1 VVEVQQRRHYDVNWR
16 FISLAMINKDRTD
29 DWYTPQY
36 RAGHQSGLRGLRI
49 ADQIRIE
56 HGNSAVAVF
65 YTALGDAIH
74 RQRRAKEFRDEPLA
88 SFAGLLSRIELP
100 ELLAAH
106 ALDDSHDAHIAAD
119 TELALTRAGRDVG
132 TPILTFRPGAP
143 DEGSFFGPV
152 VASIPRG
159 PQAVRLWDAVEL
171 IATTS
176 GMAELKRSGR
186 AAPTFD

>member
-1 VVEVQQRRHYDVNWR
+1 MEVQQQRQYDVNWR
-16 FISLAMINKDRTD
+16 FISLAMINRHRTD
-29 DWYTPQY
+29 DDYTPKY
-36 RAGHQSGLRGLRI
+36 RAGHESGLRGLRI

-56 HGNSAVAVF
+56 HGNAAVGVF

-88 SFAGLLSRIELP
+88 SFAALLGRLELP

-106 ALDDSHDAHIAAD
+106 ALDDSHDVHIAAE
-119 TELALTRAGRDVG
+119 TELALGRAGRDVG

-152 VASIPRG
+152 ISSIPRG
-159 PQAVRLWDAVEL
+159 EQAARLWDAVEL

-176 GMAELKRSGR
+176 GLAELKRSDR
-186 AAPTFD
+186 AEPAFD